1 VVARLSLD
9 EEHDQGDDLMGDL
22 FAGVSIEL
30 VIAAVGG
37 VVCVVALAVGA
48 RAMLGGNRDEVMERL
63 ERTTHG
69 LDLPAFEQKAPEKT
83 LARIASILRPFAR
96 LAKPSA
102 GEELSRIHL
111 SLIQAG
117 YRDDNAVEVFLGV
130 KLLLTPMAILM
141 LWQIN
146 VHLDAPMEFPMNFAV
161 AMIACA
167 VAFFLPNIWVG
178 NKIAN
183 RKLGLEQPLPDAI
196 DLLVTCVEAGLSLDA
211 AMARVSQEMELVAP
225 LLAQELKQTML
236 EIQAGVKRSDA
247 FHRLSTRTGV
257 EDLKSL
263 SAMIIQTEMFGTS
276 VSRALR
282 VHSEGM
288 RTKRMQR
295 AEELAAMVSVKMTVP
310 LIFFILPSLMV
321 VVMGPAALMIINGG
335 PGGK

>member
-1 VVARLSLD
+1 
-9 EEHDQGDDLMGDL
+9 MGDL
-22 FAGVSIEL
+22 FAGVSTEL
-30 VIAAVGG
+30 VVGAVGG
-37 VVCVVALAVGA
+37 LVCVVGIAVAA
-48 RAMLGGNRDEVMERL
+48 RNMLGGRRDEVIERL

-69 LDLPAFEQKAPEKT
+69 MDLLPLDQKGPEKT

-96 LAKPSA
+96 LATPSQ
-102 GEELSRIHL
+102 GEELSRVHT

-117 YRDDNAVEVFLGV
+117 YRNDNAVEVFLGL
-130 KLLLTPMAILM
+130 KLLLAPLAILI

-146 VHLDAPMEFPMNFAV
+146 IHLDEPMEFPMSFCV

-167 VAFFLPNIWVG
+167 VAFFLPNLWVS
-178 NKIAN
+178 NKAAN
-183 RKLGLEQPLPDAI
+183 RRLALENPLPDAI

-225 LLAQELKQTML
+225 LLASELKQTML

-247 FHRLSTRTGV
+247 FHRLSNRTGV
-257 EDLKSL
+257 EDLKTL
-263 SAMIIQTEMFGTS
+263 SAMIIQTELFGTS

-295 AEELAAMVSVKMTVP
+295 AEEKAAMVSVKMTVP

-335 PGGK
+335 K

>member
-1 VVARLSLD
+1 
-9 EEHDQGDDLMGDL
+9 MGDL
-22 FAGVSIEL
+22 FAGVSL
-30 VIAAVGG
+30 PLLGAALAGLA
-37 VVCVVALAVGA
+37 CVVGIAVAA
-48 RAMLGGNRDEVMERL
+48 RNMLGGQRDEVIERL
-63 ERTTHG
+63 ERATHG
-69 LDLPAFEQKAPEKT
+69 MDLPPLEQKASERT
-83 LARIASILRPFAR
+83 LDRIASILRPFAR
-96 LAKPSA
+96 LAKPTQ
-102 GEELSRIHL
+102 GDELSRIQT
-111 SLIQAG
+111 SLMQAG
-117 YRDDNAVEVFLGV
+117 FRGDNAVEIFLGV
-130 KLLLTPMAILM
+130 KLLLTPIAILA
-141 LWQIN
+141 LWAIN
-146 VHLDAPMEFPMNFAV
+146 GRMEKPLEFPMNFCV

-167 VAFFLPNIWVG
+167 IAFFLPNMYVS

-183 RKLGLEQPLPDAI
+183 RKVALEDPLPDAI

-225 LLAQELKQTML
+225 ILAQELKHTML

-295 AEELAAMVSVKMTVP
+295 AEEKAAMISVKMTVP
-310 LIFFILPSLMV
+310 LIFFILPSLFI
-321 VVMGPAALMIINGG
+321 VVMGPAALMIMAQ
-335 PGGK
+335 K

>member
-1 VVARLSLD
+1 
-9 EEHDQGDDLMGDL
+9 MGDL
-22 FAGVSIEL
+22 FAGVSL
-30 VIAAVGG
+30 PLMGA
-37 VVCVVALAVGA
+37 ALAGVACVIGLAVAA
-48 RAMLGGNRDEVMERL
+48 RNMLGGRRDEVIERL

-69 LDLPAFEQKAPEKT
+69 MDLMPHEQKAPEKT

-96 LAKPSA
+96 LAKPTE
-102 GEELSRIHL
+102 GEELSRIQHTL
-111 SLIQAG
+111 VQAG
-117 YRDDNAVEVFLGV
+117 YRNENAVEVFLGV
-130 KLLLTPMAILM
+130 KLLLTPIAILI
-141 LWQIN
+141 LWQVNI
-146 VHLDAPMEFPMNFAV
+146 HLEAPLEFPMSFAV

-167 VAFFLPNIWVG
+167 VAFFLPNVFVS

-183 RKLGLEQPLPDAI
+183 RKLLLEQPLPDAI

-247 FHRLSTRTGV
+247 FHRLSNRTGV

-282 VHSEGM
+282 VHSEAM

-310 LIFFILPSLMV
+310 LIFFILPSLMI
-321 VVMGPAALMIINGG
+321 VVMGPAALMIMRA
-335 PGGK
+335 K

>member
-1 VVARLSLD
+1 
-9 EEHDQGDDLMGDL
+9 MGDL
-22 FAGVSIEL
+22 LAGISTEL
-30 VIAAVGG
+30 LLAAVGG
-37 VVCVVALAVGA
+37 LVCVVLIAVAA
-48 RAMLGGNRDEVMERL
+48 RNAFGGRRDEVMERL

-69 LDLPAFEQKAPEKT
+69 MDLLPIEQKTPEKT

-96 LAKPSA
+96 LATPSQ
-102 GEELSRIHL
+102 GEELSRIHT

-117 YRDDNAVEVFLGV
+117 YRNDNAVEVFLGI
-130 KLLLTPMAILM
+130 KLLLTPIAILL

-146 VHLDAPMEFPMNFAV
+146 IHLETPFVFPMSFCV

-167 VAFFLPNIWVG
+167 VAFFLPNIFVG
-178 NKIAN
+178 NKRTN
-183 RKLGLEQPLPDAI
+183 RQMTLENPLPDAI

-247 FHRLSTRTGV
+247 FHRLSARTGV

-263 SAMIIQTEMFGTS
+263 SAMIIQTELFGTS

-295 AEELAAMVSVKMTVP
+295 AEEKAAMVSVKMTVP
-310 LIFFILPSLMV
+310 LIFFILPSLMI
-321 VVMGPAALMIINGG
+321 VVMGPAALMIMGS
-335 PGGK
+335 K

>member
-1 VVARLSLD
+1 
-9 EEHDQGDDLMGDL
+9 MG
-22 FAGVSIEL
+22 EL
-30 VIAAVGG
+30 LANPTLLIAALGG
-37 VVCVVALAVGA
+37 LVCVVAIAVAA
-48 RAMLGGNRDEVMERL
+48 RNMLGGQRDEVIERL

-69 LDLPAFEQKAPEKT
+69 MDLLPIEQKAPEKT
-83 LARIASILRPFAR
+83 LARIASILRPFAK
-96 LAKPSA
+96 LAKPTE
-102 GEELSRIHL
+102 GEELSRIHT

-117 YRDDNAVEVFLGV
+117 YRTDNAVEIFLGV
-130 KLLLTPMAILM
+130 KLLLAPLAILI

-146 VHLDAPMEFPMNFAV
+146 VHMEAPFEFPMSFCV

-167 VAFFLPNIWVG
+167 TAFFLPNIWVSAQR
-178 NKIAN
+178 NN
-183 RKLGLEQPLPDAI
+183 RKMLLEDPLPDAI

-211 AMARVSQEMELVAP
+211 AMARVAQEMELLAP

-282 VHSEGM
+282 VHSDGM

-295 AEELAAMVSVKMTVP
+295 AEEKAAMVSVKMTVP
-310 LIFFILPSLMV
+310 LILLILPALMV
-321 VVMGPAALMIINGG
+321 VVMGPAAIMVMQSMSG
-335 PGGK
+335 P

>member
-1 VVARLSLD
+1 
-9 EEHDQGDDLMGDL
+9 MGDL
-22 FAGVSIEL
+22 FSGVSTEL
-30 VIAAVGG
+30 LVGAIG
-37 VVCVVALAVGA
+37 GLVCVVAIAVGA
-48 RAMLGGNRDEVMERL
+48 RNMLGSRRDEVMDRL

-69 LDLPAFEQKAPEKT
+69 MDLLPIDQKSSERT

-96 LAKPSA
+96 LVTPSQ
-102 GEELSRIHL
+102 GEEVSRIQT
-111 SLIQAG
+111 SLIRAG
-117 YRDDNAVEVFLGV
+117 YRSDNAVEVFLGV
-130 KLLLTPMAILM
+130 KLLLTPLAILI

-146 VHLDAPMEFPMNFAV
+146 MQLEAPLEFPMSFCV

-167 VAFFLPNIWVG
+167 VAFFLPNIWVY
-178 NKIAN
+178 NKSTN

-211 AMARVSQEMELVAP
+211 AMARVSHEMELVAP
-225 LLAQELKQTML
+225 LLASELKQTML
-236 EIQAGVKRSDA
+236 EIQAGVKRADA
-247 FHRLSTRTGV
+247 FHRLSHRTGV

-295 AEELAAMVSVKMTVP
+295 AEEKAAMVSVKMTVP

-321 VVMGPAALMIINGG
+321 IVMGPAALMVI
-335 PGGK
+335 GK